1 MILQSETVSKM
12 ILDQVLLKNNNK
24 NCIWIPKVNWTCL
37 NIVECGGKRK
47 VLVAQLS
54 QIFATSWTL
63 QGSSVH
69 ETLQA
74 KFLGWVA
81 ILFSR
86 GSS

>member
-12 ILDQVLLKNNNK
+12 ILGQILLKNSSK
-24 NCIWIPKVNWTCL
+24 NCIWIPKVNWTRL

-54 QIFATSWTL
+54 QLFATSWTL

-69 ETLQA
+69 GTLWA
-74 KFLGWVA
+74 KVLEWVA
-81 ILFSR
+81 VPFSR